1 MSGKLGRVIGVRFP
15 DDHLVWTYP
24 EGQRANQI
32 RELVDLALA
41 GRVNV
46 PYLELFAKKLENMEE
61 QLNAIREALARL
73 EERLDTLEVS
83 PKKIEP
89 PPPVK
94 IDPAAFL
101 DI

>member
-1 MSGKLGRVIGVRFP
+1 MAKEKLGKVIGVRFP
-15 DDHLVWTYP
+15 ENHLIWTYP

-41 GRVNV
+41 GKVNI
-46 PYLELFAKKLENMEE
+46 PYVEAFAKIAE
-61 QLNAIREALARL
+61 QLAAIREAIARL

-83 PKKIEP
+83 PKKQSEP
-89 PPPVK
+89 PPAVK
-94 IDPAAFL
+94 IDQAAFM